1 MIVSINPSPAMHTE
15 HPFGILACQPLTA
28 HAFSPYGEVLD
39 LFAPAHQ
46 SINQGT
52 SGRLDLPAGL
62 DLAGD
67 DGQAVIA
74 VFHALAQ
81 NPEGPCHMLERHQH
95 GSQTFVPLTGA
106 RCRVLVALGQDQP
119 DLRTLQCFEATG
131 QQGFTLH
138 KGTWHHPLMALD
150 NGAFLVLER
159 KGLTEDCEI
168 HSLPLSV
175 RLSPL

>member
-1 MIVSINPSPAMHTE
+1 MQPSHAMHTA
-15 HPFGILACQPLTA
+15 PPPDVLTCQPLTA
-28 HAFSPYGEVLD
+28 HAFAPYGEVLE
-39 LFAPAHQ
+39 LFAPAMQ
-46 SINQGT
+46 TINQGT

-62 DLAGD
+62 DLAGAQ
-67 DGQAVIA
+67 GRAVLA
-74 VFHALAQ
+74 VFHALTQ
-81 NPEGPCHMLERHQH
+81 NPEGPCHLLERHQQ

-106 RCRVLVALGQDQP
+106 RCRLLVALGQAQP
-119 DLRTLQCFEATG
+119 DLRTLRCFEVTG

-159 KGLTEDCEI
+159 QGATEDCEI

>member
-1 MIVSINPSPAMHTE
+1 MMDLMHTNQSLNPE
-15 HPFGILACQPLTA
+15 QPLGILLCQPLTA
-28 HAFSPYGEVLD
+28 QAFSPYGEVLN
-39 LFAPAHQ
+39 LFAPSRQ
-46 SINQGT
+46 TINQGT
-52 SGRLDLPAGL
+52 SGRLDLPSGL

-67 DGQAVIA
+67 QGQAVLA

-81 NPEGPCHMLERHQH
+81 NPEGPCHLLERHTK

-106 RCRVLVALGQDQP
+106 RCRLLVALGQDQP
-119 DLRTLQCFEATG
+119 DLRTLRCFEVSG

-159 KGLTEDCEI
+159 QGPTEDCEI

-175 RLSPL
+175 RLNPL

>member
-1 MIVSINPSPAMHTE
+1 MNTEQTLSI
-15 HPFGILACQPLTA
+15 LDCQPLTA
-28 HAFSPYGEVLD
+28 DAFSPYGEVLN

-46 SINQGT
+46 TINQGT

-67 DGQAVIA
+67 QGQAAMA

-106 RCRVLVALGQDQP
+106 RCRLLVALGQDQP
-119 DLRTLQCFEATG
+119 DLRTLVCFDVTG

-138 KGTWHHPLMALD
+138 KGTWHHPLMALEK
-150 NGAFLVLER
+150 GAFLVIER
-159 KGLTEDCEI
+159 RGLSVDCEI
-168 HSLPLSV
+168 HSLPSSV

>member
-1 MIVSINPSPAMHTE
+1 MQPRHSMNTDQPS
-15 HPFGILACQPLTA
+15 GILACQPLSA
-28 HAFSPYGEVLD
+28 DAFSPYGEVLN
-39 LFAPAHQ
+39 LFAPPDRT
-46 SINQGT
+46 INQGT

-67 DGQAVIA
+67 QGQAVLA

-81 NPEGPCHMLERHQH
+81 NPEGPCHMLERHQR

-106 RCRVLVALGQDQP
+106 RCRLLVALGQGQP
-119 DLRTLQCFEATG
+119 DLGTLKCFEVSG

-159 KGLTEDCEI
+159 RGPTEDCEI

>member
-1 MIVSINPSPAMHTE
+1 MNTVHPLGIV
-15 HPFGILACQPLTA
+15 ACQPLTA
-28 HAFSPYGEVLD
+28 QAFSPYGEVLN

-46 SINQGT
+46 TINQGT
-52 SGRLDLPAGL
+52 SGRLNLPAGL

-67 DGQAVIA
+67 QGQAVLA

-81 NPEGPCHMLERHQH
+81 NPEGPCHMLERHQR

-106 RCRVLVALGQDQP
+106 RCRLLVALGHDQP
-119 DLRTLQCFEATG
+119 DLVTLQCFEVSG

-150 NGAFLVLER
+150 DGAFLVLER
-159 KGLTEDCEI
+159 RGPTEDCEI
-168 HSLPLSV
+168 HSLPVSV

>member
-1 MIVSINPSPAMHTE
+1 MNTE
-15 HPFGILACQPLTA
+15 QPFDILPCQPLSA
-28 HAFSPYGEVLD
+28 DAFSPYGEVLN

-67 DGQAVIA
+67 QGQAVLA

-106 RCRVLVALGQDQP
+106 RCRLLVALGQEQP
-119 DLRTLQCFEATG
+119 DLRTLVCFEVTG

-159 KGLTEDCEI
+159 RGLNVDCEI
-168 HSLPLSV
+168 HSLPSSV

>member
-1 MIVSINPSPAMHTE
+1 MQPRHSMHTDQ
-15 HPFGILACQPLTA
+15 PSGILACQSLSA
-28 HAFSPYGEVLD
+28 DAFSPYGEVLN
-39 LFAPAHQ
+39 LFAPPDRT
-46 SINQGT
+46 INQGT

-67 DGQAVIA
+67 QGQAVLA

-81 NPEGPCHMLERHQH
+81 NPEGPCHMLERHQR

-106 RCRVLVALGQDQP
+106 RCRLLVALGQEQP
-119 DLRTLQCFEATG
+119 DLSTLKCFEVSG

-150 NGAFLVLER
+150 KGAFLVLER
-159 KGLTEDCEI
+159 QGPTEDCEI

>member
-1 MIVSINPSPAMHTE
+1 MNTE
-15 HPFGILACQPLTA
+15 QPFGILACQPLTA
-28 HAFSPYGEVLD
+28 QAFSPYGEVLN

-46 SINQGT
+46 TINQGT
-52 SGRLDLPAGL
+52 SGRLNLPGAL

-67 DGQAVIA
+67 DGQAVLA

-81 NPEGPCHMLERHQH
+81 NPEGPCHMLERHQR

-106 RCRVLVALGQDQP
+106 RCRLLVALGQDQP
-119 DLRTLQCFEATG
+119 DLRTLKCFEVTG

-150 NGAFLVLER
+150 KGAFLVLER
-159 KGLTEDCEI
+159 QGPTEDCEI
-168 HSLPLSV
+168 HSLPLSL

>member
-1 MIVSINPSPAMHTE
+1 MQTRHSMHTDQ
-15 HPFGILACQPLTA
+15 PSGILACQPLSA
-28 HAFSPYGEVLD
+28 DAFSPYGEVLN
-39 LFAPAHQ
+39 LFAPPDRT
-46 SINQGT
+46 INQGT

-67 DGQAVIA
+67 QGQAVLA

-81 NPEGPCHMLERHQH
+81 NPEGPCHMLERHQQ

-106 RCRVLVALGQDQP
+106 RCRLLVALGQGQP
-119 DLRTLQCFEATG
+119 DLGTLKCFEVSG

-159 KGLTEDCEI
+159 RGPTEDCEI

>member
-1 MIVSINPSPAMHTE
+1 MPTIISSHAMNTE
-15 HPFGILACQPLTA
+15 QPLSVLACQPLTA
-28 HAFSPYGEVLD
+28 HAFSPYGEVLN
-39 LFAPAHQ
+39 LFAPAQ
-46 SINQGT
+46 QTINQGT

-67 DGQAVIA
+67 QGQAAMA

-106 RCRVLVALGQDQP
+106 RCRLLVALGQDQP
-119 DLRTLQCFEATG
+119 DLRTLQCFDVTG

-150 NGAFLVLER
+150 KGAFLVLER
-159 KGLTEDCEI
+159 RGLTVDCEI

>member
-1 MIVSINPSPAMHTE
+1 MNTE
-15 HPFGILACQPLTA
+15 QTLGILSCQPLTPP
-28 HAFSPYGEVLD
+28 AFSPYGEVLN

-46 SINQGT
+46 TINQGT
-52 SGRLDLPAGL
+52 SGRLDLPGGL
-62 DLAGD
+62 DVTGD
-67 DGQAVIA
+67 QGQAVLA

-81 NPEGPCHMLERHQH
+81 NPEGPCHMLERHQL

-106 RCRVLVALGQDQP
+106 RCRLLVALGHDQP
-119 DLRTLQCFEATG
+119 DLRTLKCFEVTG

-138 KGTWHHPLMALD
+138 TGTWHHPLMALD

-159 KGLTEDCEI
+159 QGSAEDCEI
-168 HSLPLSV
+168 HSLPVSV

>member
-1 MIVSINPSPAMHTE
+1 MHTDQ
-15 HPFGILACQPLTA
+15 PSGNLACQPLSA
-28 HAFSPYGEVLD
+28 DAFSPYGEVLN
-39 LFAPAHQ
+39 LFAPPDRT
-46 SINQGT
+46 INQGT

-67 DGQAVIA
+67 QGQAVLA

-81 NPEGPCHMLERHQH
+81 NPEGPCHMLERHQR

-106 RCRVLVALGQDQP
+106 RCRLLVALGQGQP
-119 DLRTLQCFEATG
+119 DLGTLKCFEVSG

-159 KGLTEDCEI
+159 RGPTEDCEI

>member
-1 MIVSINPSPAMHTE
+1 MSIEQTL
-15 HPFGILACQPLTA
+15 GILACQPLTP
-28 HAFSPYGEVLD
+28 HAFLPYGEVLN

-46 SINQGT
+46 TINQGT
-52 SGRLDLPAGL
+52 SGRLNLPGGL
-62 DLAGD
+62 DLTGD
-67 DGQAVIA
+67 QGQAVLA

-81 NPEGPCHMLERHQH
+81 NPEGPCHMLERHQL

-106 RCRVLVALGQDQP
+106 RCRLLVALGHDQP
-119 DLRTLQCFEATG
+119 DLRTLKCFEVTG

-138 KGTWHHPLMALD
+138 TGTWHHPLMALD

-159 KGLTEDCEI
+159 QGSAEDCEI
-168 HSLPLSV
+168 HSLSVSV